1 MYKNKIIKLFSLLF
15 SVILLCTVF
24 ASCKS
29 NTHKND
35 SGTGDDKEETTTM
48 NKDHVIVC
56 FGDSITEGMRMARSD
71 CYPSVLKANI
81 NNDDFEVLNSG
92 VGGEGSYTISARANA
107 LEFTVTNDITFNKG
121 VKEVLCDWKLFS
133 GINGEEMKFRYGTM
147 GRELP
152 ITKLV
157 IDGKPYTLR
166 FEYGNTE
173 EEGRYYLGRQDVSS
187 AETIKVGS
195 KCQFNYSEYF
205 DKPYCIVVLMGAN
218 DGNIDTAT
226 LISRYQAIADTCER
240 FIAIIPHFRPKS
252 AAEFKAAF
260 GDRCV
265 NLYEYCTTKVF
276 EDYGF
281 EKTPEDELDIK
292 AGRMPRSVLLN
303 NNVGDCH
310 LNEKGYKALGDLV
323 YQKGVELGY
332 WN

>member
-1 MYKNKIIKLFSLLF
+1 MKRILMFMMVICMSISFFTACGNNLDKNTDATKAPATEKRD
-15 SVILLCTVF
+15 
-24 ASCKS
+24 
-29 NTHKND
+29 D
-35 SGTGDDKEETTTM
+35 SMDSK
-48 NKDHVIVC
+48 KDQVIVC
-56 FGDSITEGMRMARSD
+56 FGDSITEGMEMARTD

-81 NNDDFEVLNSG
+81 NDEKFTVLNSG

-107 LEFTVTNDITFNKG
+107 LEFTLTKDIVFEKG

-152 ITKLV
+152 ITKPV

-166 FEYGNTE
+166 FEYGETE
-173 EEGRYYLGRQDVSS
+173 EEGRYYIGRTDVSN

-195 KCQFNYSEYF
+195 KCVFDYSEYF

-218 DGNIDTAT
+218 DAGIETSV
-226 LISRYQAIADTCER
+226 LISRYKAIEATTDR
-240 FIAIIPHFRPKS
+240 FIAIIPHFRPS
-252 AAEFKAAF
+252 AAAEFEKAF
-260 GDRCV
+260 GDKCV

-281 EKTPEDELDIK
+281 DKTPEDEIDIN
-292 AGRMPRSVLLN
+292 AGRMPRSVLFK

-323 YQKGVELGY
+323 YKKGVELGY
-332 WN
+332 WG